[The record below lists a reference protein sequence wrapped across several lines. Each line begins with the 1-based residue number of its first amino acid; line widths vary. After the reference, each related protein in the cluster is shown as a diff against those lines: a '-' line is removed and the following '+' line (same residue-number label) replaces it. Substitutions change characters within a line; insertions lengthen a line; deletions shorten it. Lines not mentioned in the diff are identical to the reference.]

1 MVGHD
6 STVPWAILRDDKSAR
21 TNRQGCAGLRPWRLG
36 WPGLQDSTDELLLM
50 LLLPLLLLVVVVL
63 LLLLSLL
70 LLFLPMLSLLLLQ
83 SPLLLFDR

>member
-1 MVGHD
+1 M
-6 STVPWAILRDDKSAR
+6 VPWAILRHDHSAM

-36 WPGLQDSTDELLLM
+36 WPGPQDSTDELLLI

-63 LLLLSLL
+63 LLLLSLPQL
-70 LLFLPMLSLLLLQ
+70 VLPMLSLLLLQ